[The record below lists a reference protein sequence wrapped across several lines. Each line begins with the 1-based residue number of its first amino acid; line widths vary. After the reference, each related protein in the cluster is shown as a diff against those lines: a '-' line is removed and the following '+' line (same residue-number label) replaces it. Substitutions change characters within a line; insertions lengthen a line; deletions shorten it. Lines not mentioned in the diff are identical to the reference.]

1 MTFRLECDEDV
12 FQLVLVLP
20 DEERSD
26 IPLDYFSVST
36 VVADGGMVCGCY
48 MNGSEPEF
56 RALEQDPDPDK
67 VSAVSQLIKVY
78 DLTNWPTITPI
89 NATVTIQL
97 TELEA
102 GEPDGDE
109 DEDGQDDEAI
119 EVTPIS

>member
-36 VVADGGMVCGCY
+36 VVADGGMVCGAY

-56 RALEQDPDPDK
+56 RQLEQDPDPDK
-67 VSAVSQLIKVY
+67 ISAVSQLIKVY
-78 DLTNWPTITPI
+78 DLTNWPTIKPI
-89 NATVTIQL
+89 DATVTIQL
-97 TELEA
+97 TELE
-102 GEPDGDE
+102 GPDEGDE
-109 DEDGQDDEAI
+109 DEEDSQDEAI

>member
-1 MTFRLECDEDV
+1 MNFRLECDEDV

-20 DEERSD
+20 HEERAD

-36 VVADGGMVCGCY
+36 VVADGGMVCGVY

-78 DLTNWPTITPI
+78 DLTNWPNITPI
-89 NATVTIQL
+89 PNAIVTIQL
-97 TELEA
+97 TELESDE
-102 GEPDGDE
+102 GEGDE
-109 DEDGQDDEAI
+109 DGEEEDETI
-119 EVTPIS
+119 EVTPIP